1 MTCTPL
7 PTAALQLRC
16 ALSVGRHDVAA
27 VSAVFWDPLPVGAF
41 LAWRLRRCN
50 GAQRCRQFRYPDYL
64 YQTQTTAGGDPVSL
78 WHAGRCYVPRST
90 KCADEQGVQ
99 EWRGSTGTSAGQA
112 EAWKTGATRMLHDHQ
127 HHERRLRR
135 RRLLSAFDSFGPA
148 RLRAGTPQIHV
159 KDPLADMFHPTI
171 RGLAAGAQRLTGQR
185 EHGSTLSGR
194 PMLHGLI

>member
-1 MTCTPL
+1 MTCMAL
-7 PTAALQLRC
+7 PTAALPLRC
-16 ALSVGRHDVAA
+16 ALSVGRHDVAP
-27 VSAVFWDPLPVGAF
+27 VSAVFGDPLLVGAF

-64 YQTQTTAGGDPVSL
+64 YQTQTTASGDPVSL

-90 KCADEQGVQ
+90 ECADEQGEP
-99 EWRGSTGTSAGQA
+99 EWRGSAWTVDGRA
-112 EAWKTGATRMLHDHQ
+112 EAWMTGAARMLHHHQ
-127 HHERRLRR
+127 HHECRLHR

-159 KDPLADMFHPTI
+159 KDPLAGMFQPTI
-171 RGLAAGAQRLTGQR
+171 HGLAAGPQRLTGQR